1 MQQIIGLDEIPPLA
15 LRVVTDGDQVGIQG
29 ATWVASKFFDFK
41 RLGATTTTGATTFS
55 WEAPGKVYACTE
67 HWSKEHVNEVL
78 TAAVRTHMRKHN
90 VQITVE

>member
-1 MQQIIGLDEIPPLA
+1 MHERERPVRA
-15 LRVVTDGDQVGIQG
+15 RYF
-29 ATWVASKFFDFK
+29 S
-41 RLGATTTTGATTFS
+41 GATTFS

-78 TAAVRTHMRKHN
+78 TAAVRTHMPKHN